1 MPRRLAGQ
9 RFFSIVTLVI
19 TFVITL
25 IALPWMPVAGQG
37 NFRDVIEMSVEAG
50 FDSFFRPDVWTP
62 VTVNLKNNGESVVG
76 RLVIRPETSG
86 IVVGNAFSS
95 AIDLPS
101 GSEKST
107 LLNIKAR
114 TFPDDARVELIDNDG
129 LVRASQEAGLID
141 LSPQDQLYAIVTGPN
156 TTPPGLT
163 GAHIGGFKAEQAN
176 WGINDIPDFADS
188 LAALDMMMLI
198 NIDSE
203 GLSSSQR
210 SAIRHWVESGGHL
223 IICGGPTA
231 LISTAGLSGLLPL
244 IPQDSR
250 SLNNLNALAR
260 YSGDARAG
268 LGQRAIIATGALH
281 EDAQALAAQGDIP
294 LLARRALGAGLV
306 DYLAADPTLEPL
318 ASWDKLSDL
327 WLKLL
332 ATRAPHPA
340 WRGGFTLPTWGAEA
354 VANLPGVNLL
364 PPLQTLC
371 LFLASYIVLIGP
383 LNYFILSRLRRNG
396 WGWFTI
402 PLVIV
407 CFAGIAWTVGFNLRG
422 SEIIISRL
430 TYVQSYA
437 DRDEAQVN
445 QFVGLLSPRRATY
458 SLAVPEGH
466 FLAVAGATTPS
477 NIFASNTIQTATEI
491 SQSGGFSAQDF
502 TVDGGIFANFS
513 VGGRVPKLSIDGS
526 FTLDFEISES
536 GRMISAYQGVISNN
550 SEVALRDAVILGPSL
565 EYRLEGDFAPGDIL
579 TLDSESLRAEITDS
593 PAQPNPLEAN
603 IARKPSGLSPFS
615 GSGRNIT
622 IKDLQGNR
630 YLRMRSFLNSDSRSE
645 RQAARE
651 QAFLASFMVD
661 QFGSSARG
669 SGLYLLGWSDE
680 WPRDLSI
687 GGGGWSAIDTTLY
700 IIELD
705 VAIQLPPQRVT
716 LTTEHFSWMT
726 LERQGVIDNG
736 VDGFNLYEQQSVE
749 FLFHPLPGLALD
761 TVEHML
767 IDVDRGGGYGQALHV
782 ELYNWLQ
789 EDYDIFTYRDGSEL
803 QLSAPRRYLGPG
815 KALRL
820 RLRYSEGIGAARVR
834 KIRIEQTGRY

>member
-1 MPRRLAGQ
+1 MSRRPAG
-9 RFFSIVTLVI
+9 LL
-19 TFVITL
+19 FVIVIAL
-25 IALPWMPVAGQG
+25 IALSWTPVAGQG
-37 NFRDVIEMSVEAG
+37 NFRDVIEMSVEVG

-62 VTVNLKNNGESVVG
+62 VNINLRNNGESVVG

-86 IVVGNAFSS
+86 TVVGNAFST
-95 AIDLPS
+95 AIDLPG
-101 GSEKST
+101 GSEKSA
-107 LLNIKAR
+107 LLNIRAR
-114 TFPDDARVELIDNDG
+114 SFPDKVRVELIDRDD
-129 LVRASQEAGLID
+129 LVRASQEAGLIN
-141 LSPQDQLYAIVTGPN
+141 LGPQDQLYAVVTGPN
-156 TTPPGLT
+156 TAPPGLT
-163 GAHIGGFKAEQAN
+163 GVHIGGFKAEQAN
-176 WGINDIPDFADS
+176 WRINDIPDFAGS

-203 GLSSSQR
+203 GLSSGQR
-210 SAIRHWVESGGHL
+210 AAIRQWVEGGGHL
-223 IICGGPTA
+223 IVCGGPMA
-231 LISTAGLSGLLPL
+231 LISAADLADLLP
-244 IPQDSR
+244 IVPQESR

-260 YSGDARAG
+260 YSGDSRAG
-268 LGQRAIIATGALH
+268 LGQRAVISTGALR
-281 EDAQALAAQGDIP
+281 EDAEVLAAQGDIP
-294 LLARRALGAGLV
+294 LLARRKIGAGLV
-306 DYLAADPTLEPL
+306 DYLAADPALEPL

-327 WLKLL
+327 WLTLL

-340 WRGGFTLPTWGAEA
+340 WRKGFTQPTWGAEA
-354 VANLPGVNLL
+354 VANLPGVDLL

-422 SEIIISRL
+422 SEVILSRL
-430 TYVQSYA
+430 TYVESFSNS
-437 DRDEAQVN
+437 DEAQVN
-445 QFVGLLSPRRATY
+445 QVVGLLSPRRATY

-477 NIFASNTIQTATEI
+477 SIFASNTIQTATEI
-491 SQSGGFSAQDF
+491 SQGGGFGAQDF

-513 VGGRVPKLSIDGS
+513 IGGRVPKPAIGGS
-526 FTLDFEISES
+526 FTLDFEIAES
-536 GRMISAYQGVISNN
+536 GRMLPAYQGVISNT
-550 SEVALRDAVILGPSL
+550 SAITLRDAVILGPSL
-565 EYRLEGDFAPGDIL
+565 SYHLEEDLAPGDIL
-579 TLDSESLRAEITDS
+579 TLDRQMLLAAVTDM

-603 IARKPSGLSPFS
+603 VARKLSGLSPFS

-622 IKDLQGNR
+622 IKNLQSDR
-630 YLRMRSFLNSDSRSE
+630 YLRTRSFLNAESRTE

-661 QFGSSARG
+661 QFGSAARG

-680 WPRDLSI
+680 WGRDLNI
-687 GGGGWSAIDTTLY
+687 GGAGWSSIDTTLY
-700 IIELD
+700 LIELD
-705 VAIQLPPQRVT
+705 VDIQLPSRRVT

-726 LERQGVIDNG
+726 LERDGVIDNG
-736 VDGFNLYEQQSVE
+736 PDGFSLFEGQSVV

-767 IDVDRGGGYGQALHV
+767 VDVDRGGGYGQALHV
-782 ELYNWLQ
+782 ELYNWLK

-803 QLSAPRRYLGPG
+803 ELSSPRRYLGPG
-815 KALRL
+815 NALRI
-820 RLRYSEGIGAARVR
+820 RLRYGEGMGTARVR
-834 KIRIEQTGRY
+834 KIRIEQTGRYT

>member
-9 RFFSIVTLVI
+9 LFI
-19 TFVITL
+19 FVIAL

-37 NFRDVIEMSVEAG
+37 NFRDIIEMSVEVG
-50 FDSFFRPDVWTP
+50 FDSFFRPDLWTP
-62 VTVNLKNNGESVVG
+62 VTINLKNNGESVVG

-86 IVVGNAFSS
+86 TVVGNAFSS
-95 AIDLPS
+95 AIDLPG
-101 GSEKST
+101 GSEKSA

-114 TFPDDARVELIDNDG
+114 SFPDKVRVELIDNDG
-129 LVRASQEAGLID
+129 LVRASKEAGLID
-141 LSPQDQLYAIVTGPN
+141 LSPQDQLFAVVTGPN
-156 TTPPGLT
+156 TAPPGLT
-163 GAHIGGFKAEQAN
+163 GAHIGGYEAEQAN

-210 SAIRHWVESGGHL
+210 SAIRQWVEGGGHL

-231 LISTAGLSGLLPL
+231 LISASGLADLLP
-244 IPQDSR
+244 IVPQDSR

-260 YSGDARAG
+260 FNGDSRAG
-268 LGQRAIIATGALH
+268 LDQRAIIATGALH
-281 EDAQALAAQGDIP
+281 EDAVVLAAQGDIP

-340 WRGGFTLPTWGAEA
+340 WRAGFTLPTWGAEA
-354 VANLPGVNLL
+354 VANLPGVDLL

-371 LFLASYIVLIGP
+371 LFLVSYIVLIGP

-402 PLVIV
+402 PVVIV

-477 NIFASNTIQTATEI
+477 SIFASNTIQTATEI
-491 SQSGGFSAQDF
+491 SQGGGFSAQDF

-513 VGGRVPKLSIDGS
+513 IGGRIPKLSIDGS
-526 FTLDFEISES
+526 FTLDFEIAES
-536 GRMISAYQGVISNN
+536 GRMIPAYQGVISNN
-550 SEVALRDAVILGPSL
+550 SDVTLRDAVILGPSL
-565 EYRLEGDFAPGDIL
+565 EYRLEEDFAPGDLL
-579 TLDSESLRAEITDS
+579 TLDREWLPAELTDS

-603 IARKPSGLSPFS
+603 ISRKLSGLSPFS

-630 YLRMRSFLNSDSRSE
+630 YLRTRSFSTADSRSE

-680 WPRDLSI
+680 WQRDLSI
-687 GGGGWSAIDTTLY
+687 GGASWSSIDTTLY
-700 IIELD
+700 LIELD
-705 VAIQLPPQRVT
+705 VAIKLPSQRVT
-716 LTTEHFSWMT
+716 LTTDNFSWMT

-736 VDGFNLYEQQSVE
+736 PDGFSLYEEQSVE
-749 FLFHPLPGLALD
+749 FLFHPLPGLAMD

-767 IDVDRGGGYGQALHV
+767 IDVDRGGGYGQALRV
-782 ELYNWLQ
+782 ELYDWLKG
-789 EDYDIFTYRDGSEL
+789 DYDVFINRDGSEL
-803 QLSAPRRYLGPG
+803 ELSAPRRYLGPG
-815 KALRL
+815 NAVRIRL
-820 RLRYSEGIGAARVR
+820 HYGDGMGTARVR